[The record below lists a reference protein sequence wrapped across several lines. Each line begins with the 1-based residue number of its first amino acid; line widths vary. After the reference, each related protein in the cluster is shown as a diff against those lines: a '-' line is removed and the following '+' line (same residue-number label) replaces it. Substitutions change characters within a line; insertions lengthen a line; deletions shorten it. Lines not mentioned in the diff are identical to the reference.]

1 MNLHWIDWLIIGV
14 FFFGLTAV
22 ATYTRRYTKSVADF
36 LSANRCA
43 GRYLLTV
50 SGDMANL
57 GAISLVGMYQ
67 LYYQAGFTVSWWQG
81 MAIPVGI
88 VVALTGFVIYR
99 FRQTRSLTI
108 AEFFERRYSRKFR
121 IFMGFVIFISGILN
135 FGIFPAVGA
144 KFFIHF
150 CGFPPSFNILGI
162 SLSSYPT
169 VMAVLLIASLYFTY
183 MGGQIAVTIT
193 DFIQAFFCSIALTSI
208 TLFIFFKV
216 GWASMEE
223 VLIKPENV
231 HMIHPFRGDNIP
243 DFNVWY
249 FMMGIALGLYAT
261 RTWQGTQGYNS
272 SALTPHEAKMGG
284 ILAALR
290 GMVGG
295 ASSFIIPVAA
305 YVILRHNNFTPLASE
320 INTTLDTI
328 ANEEIRNQMIVPV
341 MMSKM
346 LSVGLMGCFA
356 AVFLAAFISTHD
368 TYMHSWGSIFI
379 QDVVMPFRKKPFSEK
394 THIHLLRLSILG
406 VAVFIFCFSMLWRQT
421 QAILLWFQITGAIY
435 GAGAGAVMLGG
446 LYWKKGTTAA
456 AYCAM
461 IAGSTLALTGI
472 YIIQKNPEFFLNSM
486 QMSFIAALISFLLY
500 VTVSLFGAKRKDYN
514 LDKLLHR
521 GPYAVEG
528 DVVKGASEK
537 ESAWVKLGLSKEFS
551 MGDKV
556 IFFSLLGISS
566 FWFLIFVT
574 GTIYH
579 FAFGTSEQFWLTYWK
594 YYIPVSLILA
604 VIMVVWMS
612 IGGLLDVRKMFR
624 LLKTIKRD
632 AHDDGWVESEEN
644 LQNEQ

>member
-1 MNLHWIDWLIIGV
+1 
-14 FFFGLTAV
+14 
-22 ATYTRRYTKSVADF
+22 
-36 LSANRCA
+36 
-43 GRYLLTV
+43 
-50 SGDMANL
+50 
-57 GAISLVGMYQ
+57 
-67 LYYQAGFTVSWWQG
+67 
-81 MAIPVGI
+81 
-88 VVALTGFVIYR
+88 
-99 FRQTRSLTI
+99 
-108 AEFFERRYSRKFR
+108 
-121 IFMGFVIFISGILN
+121 MGFIIFGSGILN

-150 CGFPPSFNILGI
+150 CGFPPTFDVLGI

-169 VMAVLLIASLYFTY
+169 VMAVLLIAALYFTY

-193 DFIQAFFCSIALTSI
+193 DFIQAFFCSIVLTGI
-208 TLFIFFKV
+208 VVFIFFKV
-216 GWASMEE
+216 GWAPMEE
-223 VLIKPENV
+223 VLVKPENV
-231 HMIHPFRGDNIP
+231 HMIHPFRGESIK

-249 FMMGIALGLYAT
+249 FVMGVAISLYGT

-284 ILAALR
+284 ILASLR

-295 ASSFIIPVAA
+295 ATSFIVPVAA

-328 ANEEIRNQMIVPV
+328 ANEEVRSQMIVPV

-394 THIHLLRLSILG
+394 THMHLLRASILG
-406 VAVFIFCFSMLWRQT
+406 VAIFIFAFSMVWRQT
-421 QAILLWFQITGAIY
+421 QAILLWFSITGAIY
-435 GAGAGAVMLGG
+435 TGGAGAVMLGG
-446 LYWKKGTTAA
+446 LYWKKGTTPAA
-456 AYCAM
+456 FCSM

-472 YIIQKNPEFFLNSM
+472 VITQINPDFFLNGM
-486 QMSFIAALISFLLY
+486 QMSFIAVLVASLLY
-500 VTVSLFGAKRKDYN
+500 VTVSLLGPKQKEYN

-521 GPYAVEG
+521 GKYAVEG

-537 ESAWVKLGLSKEFS
+537 ESAWAKLGLSKEFS
-551 MGDKV
+551 RGDKV

-566 FWFLIFVT
+566 FWFLIFIV

-594 YYIPVSLILA
+594 YYIPISLILA

-624 LLKTIKRD
+624 RLRTIKRD
-632 AHDDGWVESEEN
+632 AHDDGWVDSEEN
-644 LQNEQ
+644 HKP